1 MVWDARPARLASLEV
16 QHALSLEGL
25 SRRFRRVLRA
35 DPLRLRLDFSDT
47 RLARRHLAWLALP
60 SWTNRVEALTLYN
73 WPAPAS
79 EERSR
84 TFLDPSL
91 CTHGD
96 VVSPLLAVLRAF
108 QCASLRQLLGMPLR
122 QDGVPVPKRMPDIDD
137 VDSSR
142 DVSVPLV
149 DLSMF
154 RLTELGVP
162 SSSVDHYFAYDK
174 LPQTLV
180 SLLYRGSYECSFAC
194 RWVPRAAALE
204 AARLPCLSNMHLS
217 GSNLVVFSLNC
228 FPAATGWRA
237 AIEADRLVLVVDSG
251 SVDMPG
257 SMFPGAREVRIDA
270 RRVEIQHMTEGGNV
284 AVAAPAEAVLDA
296 VASMLCPPCL
306 ERMEIK
312 SGSEFPSIW
321 VLENSHMPLTNR
333 RAWQWVMME
342 LVRAHMFQF
351 AFEVQDGAQKEVGW
365 WRLPAPGT
373 PERDAACMQTAKVLE
388 WVVAE
393 VESW

>member
-1 MVWDARPARLASLEV
+1 MEL
-16 QHALSLEGL
+16 QHALLLEGL
-25 SRRFRRVLRA
+25 SRRFTRVLRA

-47 RLARRHLAWLALP
+47 RLTKRHLAWLALP
-60 SWTNRVEALTLYN
+60 SWTDRVEALTLYN

-84 TFLDPSL
+84 NFLDLSL

-122 QDGVPVPKRMPDIDD
+122 LDGVPIPIPVPDNSDE
-137 VDSSR
+137 DSDS
-142 DVSVPLV
+142 DVSEPYV

-154 RLTELGVP
+154 CLKQLGVP
-162 SSSVDHYFAYDK
+162 SGLGNRFVYRN
-174 LPQTLV
+174 LPPTLV
-180 SLLYRGSYECSFAC
+180 TLLYRGSYACSLMC
-194 RWVPRAAALE
+194 RWVPCAAAHA
-204 AARLPCLSNMHLS
+204 AARLPSLLDVHLF
-217 GSNLVVFSLNC
+217 GSNLVVFAPEG

-237 AIEADRLVLVVDSG
+237 AIEADRLVLQVDS
-251 SVDMPG
+251 SLVDTPG
-257 SMFPGAREVRIDA
+257 SLFPGAREVRIDT
-270 RRVEIQHMTEGGNV
+270 RRMEIQHVDRESGDTGMGVVE
-284 AVAAPAEAVLDA
+284 PAKAIVDA
-296 VASMLCPPCL
+296 LVNMLCPPCL

-312 SGSEFPSIW
+312 SGSDFPSIW